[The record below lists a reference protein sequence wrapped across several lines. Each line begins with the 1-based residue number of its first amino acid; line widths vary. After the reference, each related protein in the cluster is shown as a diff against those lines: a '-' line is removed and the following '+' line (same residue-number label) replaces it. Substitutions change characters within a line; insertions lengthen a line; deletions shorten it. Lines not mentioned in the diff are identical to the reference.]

1 MANTSWEDWRIV
13 GAIAECGTTAGAAE
27 KLGLNQSTVFRRI
40 SQFEEQL
47 GVRLF
52 DRDKR
57 GFRLTL
63 QGEAILPDIVKLE
76 YITADI
82 ERRVTG
88 LDEHTAGEV
97 TLSVNMAVVRYL
109 LANHLEEFLNDHPDI
124 VVHLDVSDRLAN
136 IRQREAD
143 LVIRGHNDPD
153 PDLFGRRIMRLSYA
167 IYTGADQALAEEQSK
182 AFASEPASLDWV
194 LLSGELLKTAPGQ
207 WMTKHLSDVS
217 SRVTAT
223 SVEIAADLAARNLG
237 CAVLPRFVA
246 ERHSGLTRISEPIP
260 GLYTELWVLTH
271 QDLRKTARVS
281 ALLKFIAKV
290 VHQSNE
296 LL

>member
-1 MANTSWEDWRIV
+1 
-13 GAIAECGTTAGAAE
+13 
-27 KLGLNQSTVFRRI
+27 
-40 SQFEEQL
+40 
-47 GVRLF
+47 
-52 DRDKR
+52 
-57 GFRLTL
+57 
-63 QGEAILPDIVKLE
+63 
-76 YITADI
+76 
-82 ERRVTG
+82 
-88 LDEHTAGEV
+88 
-97 TLSVNMAVVRYL
+97 
-109 LANHLEEFLNDHPDI
+109 
-124 VVHLDVSDRLAN
+124 
-136 IRQREAD
+136 
-143 LVIRGHNDPD
+143 
-153 PDLFGRRIMRLSYA
+153 MRLSYA

-182 AFASEPASLDWV
+182 AFASDPSSLDWV
-194 LLSGELLKTAPGQ
+194 LLAGELLKTAPGQ

-223 SVEIAADLAARNLG
+223 SVEIAADLTARNLG

-246 ERHSGLTRISEPIP
+246 ERHSGWTRISEPIP